1 MAEMRRLTVTDGLLL
16 AAIIALAAATR
27 AGYLMSCT
35 DNARNGGPLVVETPP
50 EELEALAHNLKE
62 IRHFVCR
69 APFAAEEEETA
80 HIAPGYPWLMSLVAR
95 VTAEGTRDST
105 LRWLQC
111 GLGALTAGLYFLF
124 ARRAFASLAVAV
136 TAGVL
141 CALHPF
147 WIIDTATI
155 ADGVAATFLLALALF
170 LGVRARQ
177 TSGPLSSLLYG
188 LALAALALTR
198 AVLLPLAFVALGWF
212 LLRSRSLLRGWLC
225 ALLAFL
231 GFVIGLAPW
240 AVRNWKLFGEPLP
253 IVDSAYY
260 HLWIGNNPHA
270 TGGPLTSDALR
281 EAPTDELAKI
291 SQQPERYARL
301 GSLVRQE
308 IRENPVNT
316 VRRRLMAGLYF
327 LFGERWFKDGQ
338 LADRIGSEEAM
349 PNWLAVS
356 YPMVLQSTLLGL
368 LLLGLLGWRWTF
380 AWRSSAMPS
389 SLAVIWL
396 PLPYVLSHAGAL
408 SGPRLPL
415 DGVLLCYAA
424 YALTSLLPARRR
436 LWMGESAAATDIA
449 A

>member
-1 MAEMRRLTVTDGLLL
+1 MAEMRRLTLTDGLLL
-16 AAIIALAAATR
+16 AVIIALAAATR
-27 AGYLMSCT
+27 AGYLMSCA

-50 EELEALAHNLKE
+50 EGLYKLANNLKD
-62 IRHFVCR
+62 IHHFVCR

-80 HIAPGYPWLMSLVAR
+80 HLAPGYPWLMSLIAR

-136 TAGVL
+136 LAGIL

-155 ADGVAATFLLALALF
+155 ADGVASTFLLALSLF
-170 LGVRARQ
+170 FAVRARQ

-198 AVLLPLAFVALGWF
+198 AALLPLAFVALGWF
-212 LLRSRSLLRGWLC
+212 LFRSRTLMRGWLC

-270 TGGPLTSDALR
+270 TGGPVTNEALR
-281 EAPTDELAKI
+281 DAPTDELAKI
-291 SQQPERYARL
+291 SRQPDRYARL

-308 IRENPVNT
+308 IQDAPVTT
-316 VRRRLMAGLYF
+316 VRRRMIAGLDF

-338 LADRIGSEEAM
+338 LADRIGSEDAM
-349 PNWLAVS
+349 PDWLARS
-356 YPMVLQSTLLGL
+356 YPVVLQSTLLGL
-368 LLLGLLGWRWTF
+368 LALGFLGWRWTY

-396 PLPYVLSHAGAL
+396 PLPYLLSHADAL

-424 YALTSLLPARRR
+424 FALACLLPARRR
-436 LWMGESAAATDIA
+436 LRVGESAEVAA
-449 A
+449 